1 MLSIGIHNRRLRLV
15 IAWITLAALLSL
27 FAFPWSHA
35 LGGNCSPMVPACEL
49 MCCQDISADSSGS
62 HLPECP
68 CDDTDQECDCACCV
82 YAALSLPHQATASPP
97 IPLRIACIRCTSQ
110 RAPSRMEPPPL
121 PPPKQTHHSHHFG
134 VSSTSVQSIQTN
146 HSNLPIYENTVPHP
160 RGHRRPHQSTSRRV
174 EQKLLRSGTL
184 L

>member
-27 FAFPWSHA
+27 FTLPWSHA
-35 LGGNCSPMVPACEL
+35 LGGECSPMVPACEL

-68 CDDTDQECDCACCV
+68 CDDTDQGCDCACCV
-82 YAALSLPHQATASPP
+82 YVALSLAHQATASPP
-97 IPLRIACIRCTSQ
+97 SPLRAACIRCTSP
-110 RAPSRMEPPPL
+110 RAPSRTERPHL
-121 PPPKQTHHSHHFG
+121 PPPKPPHHFYSVG
-134 VSSTSVQSIQTN
+134 NPPTSVRSNQTIQIN
-146 HSNLPIYENTVPHP
+146 SHNYENTVPHP
-160 RGHRRPHQSTSRRV
+160 RGHRRLHQPASRRV
-174 EQKLLRSGTL
+174 QQELLRSGTL